1 MDAALVAFAVVFV
14 AELGDKTQLVALGL
28 AARYPLPVV
37 LVGIGLAYTATQ
49 GLAALLG
56 GALGAALPT
65 TALGIG
71 AAVLFFAFAAW
82 TLVDVL
88 RADDGG
94 DGVAGAEVDSG
105 AAAAARRAD
114 GGAAE
119 VEATADEAADHM
131 AGDTAE
137 VESAADEAAEE
148 VEAVVARVG
157 GTAGRSSL
165 AVVGGIVVAMVLAE
179 IGDKSMLATA
189 TIAAERG
196 ALGAWVGATLG
207 IMASGGLAVVVG
219 RVMGARIPERATGLV
234 SAALFALFG
243 VLLLVETVT

>member
-94 DGVAGAEVDSG
+94 DGVANGG
-105 AAAAARRAD
+105 AAEGEAVADHAAE
-114 GGAAE
+114 GGAE

-131 AGDTAE
+131 PGDTAE

-243 VLLLVETVT
+243 VLLLADTLA